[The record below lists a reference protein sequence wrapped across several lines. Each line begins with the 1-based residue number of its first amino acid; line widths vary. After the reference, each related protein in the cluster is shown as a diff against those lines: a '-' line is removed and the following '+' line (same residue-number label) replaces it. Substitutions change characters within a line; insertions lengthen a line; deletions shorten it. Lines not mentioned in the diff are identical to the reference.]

1 MDLEMVLNELSL
13 RPLARDVYAARQRMA
28 EFVQTINV
36 ATRQGFRGML
46 RTSTDFNAEELAPDY
61 PVMRWV
67 NDKSV
72 EPDLRNFYLKL
83 ATNAPFLI
91 DVHDSSIQES
101 FGLSDF
107 FWGEEQAIG
116 LGVAFLL
123 DALAVSFRSDSC
135 WFDSHLQLKISQ
147 IGDDGE
153 LTDTFEDI
161 PHASH
166 YSHIHEH
173 LAWISRRL
181 RSNARTEV
189 HEGLDIWSGKEKW
202 FPHLYFCDKVREQF
216 QELHRGDP
224 RLLSILKRL
233 YELEDYC
240 NGWQHGP
247 FDHTK
252 INKATP
258 ESPDTLEVYGSERTF
273 LCYDGEFR
281 VFSWHI
287 RLTPGPWRIHFFPL
301 PEEKKLI
308 IGYIGHH
315 LNTVKFHH

>member
-13 RPLARDVYAARQRMA
+13 HPLARDVYAARQRMEA
-28 EFVQTINV
+28 FVQTMNV
-36 ATRQGFRGML
+36 ATRQGVKGML

-61 PVMRWV
+61 PVVRWV
-67 NDKSV
+67 NDRTV

-83 ATNAPFLI
+83 ATNAPFF
-91 DVHDSSIQES
+91 DSSIQES
-101 FGLSDF
+101 FYLSDF

-135 WFDSHLQLKISQ
+135 WFESHLQLKINQ
-147 IGDDGE
+147 IDDNEE
-153 LTDTFEDI
+153 LTETFEDI

-166 YSHIHEH
+166 YSHIREH
-173 LAWISRRL
+173 LAWISLRL
-181 RSNARTEV
+181 RANARTEI
-189 HEGLDIWSGKEKW
+189 HEGLDIWSGKEQW

-216 QELHRGDP
+216 QELYRGDP

-240 NGWQHGP
+240 NSWLDGP
-247 FDHTK
+247 FDRTK

-258 ESPDTLEVYGSERTF
+258 ETPITLETYGPEHTF
-273 LCYDGEFR
+273 QCHDGSFR
-281 VFSWHI
+281 LFSWHV
-287 RLTPGPWRIHFFPL
+287 RLTPGAWRIYFYPL
-301 PEEKKLI
+301 VEERKLI
-308 IGYIGHH
+308 IGYIGFH
-315 LNTVKFHH
+315 LPTADYH

>member
-13 RPLARDVYAARQRMA
+13 RPLARDVYAARKRMT
-28 EFVQTINV
+28 EFVQTMNM
-36 ATRQGFRGML
+36 ATMQGVRRML
-46 RTSTDFNAEELAPDY
+46 RTSSDFNTEELAPDY

-83 ATNAPFLI
+83 ATNAPFLV
-91 DVHDSSIQES
+91 DVNDSSIQDS

-123 DALAVSFRSDSC
+123 EALAVSLHSDPC
-135 WFDSHLQLKISQ
+135 WFDSYLQLKISQ

-153 LTDTFEDI
+153 LTDTFENI

-166 YSHIHEH
+166 YSHMREH
-173 LAWISRRL
+173 IAWIQKRL
-181 RSNARTEV
+181 RSNARADV
-189 HEGLDIWSGKEKW
+189 HEGLDIWSGKERW
-202 FPHLYFCDKVREQF
+202 FPHLYFCEKVREQC
-216 QELHRGDP
+216 QELYRGDP
-224 RLLSILKRL
+224 RLLPIMKRL

-240 NGWQHGP
+240 SGWLDGP
-247 FDHTK
+247 FDRAK

-258 ESPDTLEVYGSERTF
+258 ESAATLELYGSEHTF
-273 LCYDGEFR
+273 QCHDGEFR
-281 VFSWHI
+281 VFSWHV
-287 RLTPGPWRIHFFPL
+287 RLTPGAWRIHFYPL
-301 PEEKKLI
+301 QDERKLI
-308 IGYIGHH
+308 IGYVGPH
-315 LNTVKFHH
+315 LNTAKFHH